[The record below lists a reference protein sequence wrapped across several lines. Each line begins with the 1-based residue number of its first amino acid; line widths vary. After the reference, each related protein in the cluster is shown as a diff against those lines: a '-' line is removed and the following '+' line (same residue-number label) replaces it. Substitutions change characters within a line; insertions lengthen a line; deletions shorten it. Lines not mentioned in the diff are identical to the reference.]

1 LTDYSGVVAREEMEN
16 NCPDQIF
23 GCHKVVG
30 NLFVGILALKDAKI
44 GAKTAVLRN
53 LKTKD
58 KILILSI

>member
-1 LTDYSGVVAREEMEN
+1 MEN